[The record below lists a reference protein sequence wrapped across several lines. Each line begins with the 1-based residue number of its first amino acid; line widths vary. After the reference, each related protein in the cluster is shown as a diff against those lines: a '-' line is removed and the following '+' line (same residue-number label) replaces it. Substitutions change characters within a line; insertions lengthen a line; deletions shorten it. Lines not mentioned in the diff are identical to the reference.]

1 MIDFQFIN
9 VTPPNL
15 DHIHNWVSEAVL
27 NEQKILGD
35 LALVIGTDEWLLEIN
50 QQYLQHDYFTD
61 VITFDYCFDDVV
73 SGDLLISLDRVF
85 DNAQTFIVSRETEL
99 NRVIIHGVLHLCGYK
114 DKTEE
119 DIKIIREKED
129 YYLSLL

>member
-1 MIDFQFIN
+1 M
-9 VTPPNL
+9 
-15 DHIHNWVSEAVL
+15 

-85 DNAQTFIVSRETEL
+85 DNAQTFNVSRETEL